1 MKYLIYIMLMIF
13 SFILQTTFIQHIAI
27 DGIMPNLILFLVICV
42 AFMQGESDGLF
53 LGIIG
58 GLLHDCFYGQYIG
71 SNLFLYAI
79 IGYIVGIVCRS
90 LYKDNFLVSVV
101 TSVVATLGYEF
112 FFFVLNVLLKGA
124 TNLPFFIVNKI
135 IPSMIYNG
143 IFSFI
148 VYLLYRV
155 IYNYFLYRGSKYT
168 NRMF

>member
-27 DGIMPNLILFLVICV
+27 DGIMPNLMLLLVICV

-124 TNLPFFIVNKI
+124 TNLSFFIVNKI

>member
-1 MKYLIYIMLMIF
+1 
-13 SFILQTTFIQHIAI
+13 
-27 DGIMPNLILFLVICV
+27 
-42 AFMQGESDGLF
+42 MQGESDGLF
-53 LGIIG
+53 VGIIG

-90 LYKDNFLVSVV
+90 LYKDNFFAPVV
-101 TSVVATLGYEF
+101 TSIIAILCYEF
-112 FFFVLNVLLKGA
+112 FFFVLNILLKGA

-143 IFSFI
+143 IFSI
-148 VYLLYRV
+148 LIYLLYRV
-155 IYNYFLYRGSKYT
+155 IYNYLSYRGRKYN

>member
-27 DGIMPNLILFLVICV
+27 DGIMPNLMLLLVICV

-112 FFFVLNVLLKGA
+112 FFLSL
-124 TNLPFFIVNKI
+124 IHI
-135 IPSMIYNG
+135 
-143 IFSFI
+143 
-148 VYLLYRV
+148 
-155 IYNYFLYRGSKYT
+155 
-168 NRMF
+168 